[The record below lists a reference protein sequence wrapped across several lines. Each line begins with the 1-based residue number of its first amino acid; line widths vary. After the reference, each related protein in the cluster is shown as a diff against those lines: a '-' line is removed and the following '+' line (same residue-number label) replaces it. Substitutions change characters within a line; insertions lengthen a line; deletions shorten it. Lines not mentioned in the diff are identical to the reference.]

1 MPKEGRSKQVLNR
14 KEVKSEE
21 MRLGSNEWA
30 LQTPGMAGGREAM
43 LEAESQHRYMLIWAQ
58 GSFPGACG

>member
-1 MPKEGRSKQVLNR
+1 MPKEGRSQQVPDR

-21 MRLGSNEWA
+21 VRLGSNEWA

-43 LEAESQHRYMLIWAQ
+43 LEAES
-58 GSFPGACG
+58 